1 GPAALVDTKPGGT
14 GKSACVDTKPPQTT
28 IDATSLKN
36 GGKSFTVRGRTT
48 DNGCKDPKVAKKRN
62 AIAVVVTIAKHESG
76 RCRYLERDRRLG
88 STRSCRLYT
97 LLRASGK
104 YSLA

>member
-1 GPAALVDTKPGGT
+1 MR
-14 GKSACVDTKPPQTT
+14 
-28 IDATSLKN
+28 I
-36 GGKSFTVRGRTT
+36 
-48 DNGCKDPKVAKKRN
+48 
-62 AIAVVVTIAKHESG
+62 AIAVVVTIAKHEDG

-104 YSLA
+104 YSLARHRIDWTLPVGHKLPPGSYQVVAAGVDQSGNIEHAGAKSNRKSFTLKKSSRRSSGQR